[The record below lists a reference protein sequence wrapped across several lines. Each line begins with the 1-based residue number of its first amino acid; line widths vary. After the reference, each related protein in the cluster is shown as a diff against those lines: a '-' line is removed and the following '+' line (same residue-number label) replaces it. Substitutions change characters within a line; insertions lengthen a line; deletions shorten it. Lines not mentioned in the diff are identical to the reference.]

1 MRPRSTLRC
10 AAGKQAFQDRYD
22 GWRCALGEFGG
33 QQQKRD
39 ENFKFHSASSLSFA
53 YFKPLAKIALQPL
66 PLFIGLRY
74 TRAKRQNHFISFI
87 SMVSMAGIALGIAAL
102 ITVMSVMNGFQKEVR
117 ARILGVSAHV
127 QIMGYEDGPVKG
139 LADWQPTLA
148 GLAKT
153 PGVVG
158 AAPFVQ
164 GQGLLAYASN
174 VRGVVIRGV
183 LPDQENAVA
192 DFSRDMKGGDMKSL
206 VAGEYNIILGASLAR
221 ALGVTAGTKLQLIT
235 PQGTITPAGMVPRL
249 RSFTV
254 SGVFSSGHYEYD
266 ANLALIHMKDAQVL
280 YQLGDN
286 VSGLRLKLADT
297 DRAPEVAQALSSSL
311 KIDGYVTDWT
321 RQNATYFRA
330 VQIEK
335 RMMFIILTL
344 IIAVAASNLVSTL
357 VMVVTDKHPDIA
369 ILRTLGASPGM
380 IMKVFVVQG
389 AIVGVI
395 GTLIGVGAGV
405 LLALNI
411 DVVVPLIER
420 VAGFKVLS
428 PEVYFLSELPSD
440 LRWNDVWSTA
450 VISLLL
456 ALAATLYPSWRASRV
471 NPAEALRYE

>member
-1 MRPRSTLRC
+1 M
-10 AAGKQAFQDRYD
+10 
-22 GWRCALGEFGG
+22 
-33 QQQKRD
+33 
-39 ENFKFHSASSLSFA
+39 
-53 YFKPLAKIALQPL
+53 QPL

-117 ARILGVSAHV
+117 ARILGVSSHIQV
-127 QIMGYEDGPVKG
+127 MGLDSGPVRG
-139 LADWQPTLA
+139 LETWRQVLTEVRKHPD
-148 GLAKT
+148 
-153 PGVVG
+153 VVA
-158 AAPFVQ
+158 AAPFID
-164 GQGLLAYASN
+164 GQGLLAYSSN
-174 VRGVVIRGV
+174 VRGAMVRGI
-183 LPDQENAVA
+183 LPDEENTVA
-192 DFSRDMKGGDMKSL
+192 TLGKDMRAGKITSL
-206 VAGEYNIILGASLAR
+206 APGEYNIILGGALAR
-221 ALGVTAGTKLQLIT
+221 ALGVTIGTRLQLIT
-235 PQGTITPAGMVPRL
+235 PQGSVTPAGMVPRL

-254 SGVFSSGHYEYD
+254 SGIFSSGHYEYD
-266 ANLALIHMKDAQVL
+266 ANLALIHLKDAQVL
-280 YQLGDN
+280 FQFGDN
-286 VSGLRLKLADT
+286 VSGVRLKLNDT
-297 DRAPEVAQALSSSL
+297 DRAPLVSRQLGDTL

-321 RQNATYFRA
+321 KQNATYFRA

-344 IIAVAASNLVSTL
+344 IIAVAAFNLVSTL

-380 IMKVFVVQG
+380 IMKIFVVQG
-389 AIVGVI
+389 AVVGVI
-395 GTLIGVGAGV
+395 GTLIGVGTGI

-411 DVVVPLIER
+411 DVVVPFIEG

-440 LRWNDVWSTA
+440 LKWNDVWSTA